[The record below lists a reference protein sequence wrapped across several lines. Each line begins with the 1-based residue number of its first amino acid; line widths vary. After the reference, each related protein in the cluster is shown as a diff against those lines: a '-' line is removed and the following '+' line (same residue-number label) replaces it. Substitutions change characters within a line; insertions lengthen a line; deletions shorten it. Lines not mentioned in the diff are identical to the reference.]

1 MVTSSSD
8 CISTNSFESGMPR
21 SERKYN
27 YFHSRTRII
36 VERAFGGLK
45 SRWRILKR
53 VLNMKSPA
61 SIGRTIVS
69 CMVLHNL
76 TVELGDDCNIGERI
90 DPFCGQ
96 HFRDNQYDARVST
109 REEALAKRNILK
121 DYVNGFC

>member
-1 MVTSSSD
+1 
-8 CISTNSFESGMPR
+8 MPQ
-21 SERKYN
+21 SERKYK

-45 SRWRILKR
+45 SRWRILKL

-76 TVELGDDCNIGERI
+76 TVEVDCNIGERI
-90 DPFCGQ
+90 DPFCGNIFEMTSMM
-96 HFRDNQYDARVST
+96 H
-109 REEALAKRNILK
+109 ALARERRR
-121 DYVNGFC
+121 